1 MSEER
6 AGGFSRALATGA
18 FMMALAVAMGAFGAH
33 GLKPHLTEKAMQTY
47 MTGQEYMVIG
57 ALSLLALGF
66 METLRPNRSF
76 RTLAWTMGIGTGIF
90 TGTLLMISLAG
101 IRWMGAITPIGGV
114 LLIGSWIA
122 AGVLLLK
129 DSAKP

>member
-1 MSEER
+1 MSAEKG
-6 AGGFSRALATGA
+6 GGFSRALATGS
-18 FMMALAVAMGAFGAH
+18 FLMALAIAMGAFGAH

-47 MTGQEYMVIG
+47 TTGQEYLVIG

-66 METLRPNRSF
+66 MDTLRPNPSF
-76 RTLAWTMGIGTGIF
+76 RTLAWTMGVGTGIF

-101 IRWMGAITPIGGV
+101 VRWMGAITPIGGV

-122 AGVLLLK
+122 AGVVLLK
-129 DSAKP
+129 NSPKQ